1 MLDSI
6 VGKDNYYISLE
17 SKSIFTNV
25 VQNYYMLE
33 ILVITHICMEHKVSG
48 TVCKLSP
55 LVYGLY
61 SVHKSGKYY
70 ISLPTNAQ

>member
-6 VGKDNYYISLE
+6 VDEDNYYISLE
-17 SKSIFTNV
+17 SKGIFTNV

-33 ILVITHICMEHKVSG
+33 ILVITHICMEHPVSG
-48 TVCKLSP
+48 AVCKLSP

-61 SVHKSGKYY
+61 SVH
-70 ISLPTNAQ
+70 